1 MPAWLAACACVAALA
16 WAGVASAASE
26 GVVRCES
33 ADLSRV
39 HCPMDT
45 RNGVDLVRQ
54 ISENACIRESDWGVD
69 ANGVWVARGCRAE
82 FRARGEADLVARQ
95 MIRCE
100 SSGGRT
106 RSCPV
111 TLRGAPVRLLR
122 QLSALPCRRDES
134 WGTSRNEVW
143 VSRGCKGE
151 FEIGDRDA
159 GFPPGPRLLTC
170 ESKDQIRRDCGTT
183 VERGVTLV
191 RQLSGM
197 ACEEGRTWGWD
208 AERVWVDKGCR
219 AQFSVE

>member
-1 MPAWLAACACVAALA
+1 MARWMALCVAAAVMALA
-16 WAGVASAASE
+16 GRGAVAAD

-33 ADLSRV
+33 SDLRRV

-45 RNGVDLVRQ
+45 RNDVELVRQ
-54 ISENACIRESDWGVD
+54 LSGNACIRESDWGVD
-69 ANGVWVARGCRAE
+69 AAGVWVARGCRAE
-82 FRARGEADLVARQ
+82 FRARDGAVTVSRQ

-111 TLRGAPVRLLR
+111 ALRGAPVRLLR
-122 QLSALPCRRDES
+122 QVSVLPCKRDES
-134 WGTSRNEVW
+134 WGVGRNAVW

-151 FEIGDRDA
+151 FEVGDRDA

-170 ESKDQIRRDCGTT
+170 ESKDQVRRECGTT
-183 VERGVTLV
+183 IERGATLV

-197 ACEEGRTWGWD
+197 ACEEGRSWGWTP
-208 AERVWVDKGCR
+208 EKVWVDKGCR